1 MGTSANRLIEIVS
14 LFTLVAV
21 SLWLTAFA
29 VYGSVISILLL
40 LALVLG
46 FAAAKEP
53 YRTGFLYLVLLSGLF
68 ISNPIEIKLKH
79 ADRVTVKLLP
89 ITYGLPG
96 PDLRKHAEQDE
107 VVAGGCVVTP
117 FSPHWRVL
125 VVVH

>member
-1 MGTSANRLIEIVS
+1 MSGNRLIEIVS

-29 VYGSVISILLL
+29 VYGSVISILLI

-53 YRTGFLYLVLLSGLF
+53 YRKGFIYLVVLSALF
-68 ISNPIEIKLKH
+68 ISNPTEIKLKH
-79 ADRVTVKLLP
+79 GAHMTVKVLP

-96 PDLRKHAEQDE
+96 PDSYKREEQDE
-107 VVAGGCVVTP
+107 IVQGGCVLSP
-117 FSPHWRVL
+117 FSPRWRVS
-125 VVVH
+125 VVVP